1 MKLKAK
7 FTLIVCSLVITILV
21 LTAFF
26 AFSHYKKSIK
36 ETIAQQQFLMI
47 SALADEIDSKLLTA
61 QQDLIAVAKAAPPDI
76 MQNPEKAQAFLDSG
90 PILHTT
96 FDSDVLLFTPSGK
109 IFVESPYA
117 PGRRGFDLSFREHII
132 NTI

>member
-7 FTLIVCSLVITILV
+7 LTLIVCSLVITILV

-26 AFSHYKKSIK
+26 AFSDYKKSIK

-61 QQDLIAVAKAAPPDI
+61 QQHLIAVARTAPPDI
-76 MQNPEKAQAFLDSG
+76 MQNPEKAQTYLDNKQ
-90 PILHTT
+90 ILYTT
-96 FDSDVLLFTPSGK
+96 FDNHAFLVTPSGK
-109 IFVESPYA
+109 VFVESP
-117 PGRRGFDLSFREHII
+117 F
-132 NTI
+132 